1 MAWFDIAILTVLL
14 LSTLISLIRGFVK
27 ESISLATWLI
37 AGFIA
42 VYYHQRLSE
51 MIMPYFADMSI
62 SFINPSLLS
71 MAVAFA
77 ILFITTLIIG
87 AIVNFMVGQLVSK
100 TGLSGTDKLLGMIFG
115 AARGVLIIS
124 IIVFA
129 MLAYTTFPTQPW
141 WQDSLLVD
149 YFKEISV
156 MLKDFMPQDLA
167 SRFTF

>member
-1 MAWFDIAILTVLL
+1 MASFDIAILCVILV
-14 LSTLISLIRGFVK
+14 STLISLIRGFVK
-27 ESISLATWLI
+27 ESISLATWMI

-42 VYYHQRLSE
+42 IYYHQHLSE
-51 MIMPYFADMSI
+51 ILMPHFVDMSI

-77 ILFITTLIIG
+77 LLFIATLIVG
-87 AIVNFMVGQLVSK
+87 AIVNFMVSQLVSK

-115 AARGVLIIS
+115 AARGILIIT

-129 MLAYTTFPTQPW
+129 LLAYTTFPSQPW
-141 WQDSLLVD
+141 WTESILVD
-149 YFKEISV
+149 HFKDASV

-167 SRFTF
+167 SRISF

>member
-1 MAWFDIAILTVLL
+1 MASFDIAIITVLL

-42 VYYHQRLSE
+42 VYYHQQLSE
-51 MIMPYFADMSI
+51 LIMPYFTDMSI
-62 SFINPSLLS
+62 SFINPSVLS

-115 AARGVLIIS
+115 AARGILIVS

-129 MLAYTTFPTQPW
+129 LLAYTTFPSQAW
-141 WQDSLLVD
+141 WQESMLVD
-149 YFKEISV
+149 YFKEVSV
-156 MLKDFMPQDLA
+156 VLKDFMPTDLA
-167 SRFTF
+167 NRIAF